1 MNLHKMTA
9 LMLAVSSATAL
20 QARTVVEWTTLG
32 NVAGNDG
39 AITYT
44 QRFTVKGDTDFSRL
58 AFNQFARKMKAVNPA
73 DTLIEIVPGYYAVA
87 SPRFAAADGGP
98 VTVDIETRGA
108 LQNIC
113 YGPDGVHIVRADGST
128 DPVEFVRADI
138 TASPELYSTAKSDLM
153 PYGDIIF
160 DKNAS
165 RPAVALDHYDII
177 PSLKKVRKLGFDI
190 PPTSYE
196 LEFVKTD
203 NPTPD
208 WFRATVRSSK
218 VTVETNNPG
227 LAAERLSRVL
237 LSDRPVPAA
246 VIEDWPDFPYRGLM
260 IDIARNYQ
268 TPAEMRRVI
277 DLMCRYGLNHLHF
290 HIADDE
296 AWRLEI
302 PGLPELTEVGGRR
315 GYTLDSADFLPQI
328 FTGDGNPGSE
338 NSSNGHF
345 TRRDFIDL
353 LRYADERDVRVIPE
367 IESPGHAR
375 AAIYAME
382 KRFRDTGDDTYRL
395 IDPADTSAYTSA
407 QAFHDNVM
415 NLAMPGPVNFM
426 TKVGREIKEMY
437 REAGVV
443 LPAIH
448 IGGDEV
454 AKGAWKGSP
463 IARRY
468 MAEHD
473 MADERELHLIYIKE
487 LIGRYGELDIPIS
500 GWQEIAVG
508 HGGEYDALV
517 RPHVYSVNCWST
529 LGPQSSVTR
538 KAAEGGYPT
547 VLSNVDHF
555 YLDMCYNRHP
565 YERGLTWGGTV
576 DEFDA
581 LHGYA
586 RRLCQV
592 DSAAFGNVVGVSGQV
607 FAETLRSG
615 AMLETFLLPKMLGL
629 AERAWNADSTYTDPQ
644 FNTIVAVKEMP
655 FWLTRG
661 YDFHLFQPG
670 IRIVDG
676 KVEMNA
682 PYDSR
687 LLPVA
692 VRYTLDGTEPDAGSP
707 LYGGPFAA
715 PFAGQIRAKAF
726 LILAR
731 NTKESLTTILRL
743 DRRR

>member
-1 MNLHKMTA
+1 MMA
-9 LMLAVSSATAL
+9 LLLAVSSAIAS
-20 QARTVVEWTTLG
+20 QSQTVVEWTTLG
-32 NVAGNDG
+32 NVTDG
-39 AITYT
+39 TGENTYT

-58 AFNQFARKMKAVNPA
+58 AFNQFARNMKVGNPS

-87 SPRFAAADGGP
+87 SPRFAAANGKS
-98 VTVDIETRGA
+98 VTVDIVTRGA

-128 DPVEFVRADI
+128 APVEFVRADI
-138 TASPELYSTAKSDLM
+138 TASPEMYSTAKSDRM
-153 PYGDIIF
+153 PYGDKIF

-165 RPAVALDHYDII
+165 RRAVKLDHYDIV
-177 PSLKKVRKLGFDI
+177 PSLKKVQKLGFDI

-203 NPTPD
+203 NPNPD

-218 VTVETNNPG
+218 VTVETNNPQF
-227 LAAERLSRVL
+227 AAERLSRVL

-246 VIEDWPDFPYRGLM
+246 IIEDWPDFPYRGLM

-277 DLMCRYGLNHLHF
+277 DLMNRYGLNHLHF
-290 HIADDE
+290 HITDDE

-315 GYTLDSADFLPQI
+315 GYSLDSADFLPQI
-328 FTGDGNPGSE
+328 FTGDGNPDSK
-338 NSSNGHF
+338 NSSNGYF
-345 TRRDFIDL
+345 TRQDFIEL
-353 LRYADERDVRVIPE
+353 LRYADERSVKVIPE

-382 KRFRDTGDDTYRL
+382 KRFRDTGDKTYRL
-395 IDPADTSAYTSA
+395 MDPDDKSVYTSA

-415 NLAMPGPVNFM
+415 NVSLPGPVNFM

-437 REAGVV
+437 LEAGVE

-454 AKGAWKGSP
+454 AKGAWGGRS
-463 IARRY
+463 
-468 MAEHD
+468 D
-473 MADERELHLIYIKE
+473 LHLNYITE
-487 LIGRYGELDIPIS
+487 LLDRYNELGILIS

-508 HGGEYDALV
+508 HSAEFNERV

-529 LGPQSSVTR
+529 LGTQSSVMR
-538 KAAEGGYPT
+538 QAAEGGYPT
-547 VLSNVDHF
+547 ILSNVDHF
-555 YLDMCYNRHP
+555 YLDMCYNYHP

-581 LHGYA
+581 LHGYP
-586 RRLCQV
+586 RRLCPV
-592 DSAAFGNVVGVSGQV
+592 DSAAFSNIKGISGQV
-607 FAETLRSG
+607 FAETIRSPE
-615 AMLETFLLPKMLGL
+615 MLEYFLLPKMLGL
-629 AERAWNADSTYTDPQ
+629 AERAWNADSTYTDSK

-655 FWLTRG
+655 FWLMRG
-661 YDFHLFQPG
+661 YNFHLSQPG
-670 IRIVDG
+670 IKVADG
-676 KVEMNA
+676 KVEMNT
-682 PYDSR
+682 PYDQQ
-687 LLPVA
+687 LLPII
-692 VRYTLDGTEPDAGSP
+692 VRYTLDGSEPTGDSP
-707 LYGGPFAA
+707 LYCEPFPVPA
-715 PFAGQIRAKAF
+715 AGQIRAKAF
-726 LILAR
+726 LNLAKHP
-731 NTKESLTTILRL
+731 KESLTTILKL
-743 DRRR
+743 DGQR